1 MLKGK
6 KTNLGPKLS
15 YLGIFGLE
23 FEKNISISEISTLE
37 FIKNAF
43 LTNTVNFDTFSQ
55 DQGSIFS
62 EGLFGSRSTSQSMPS
77 LLCYCLISRAVLQ
90 DVKLG
95 ITYQFFNQFFW
106 SVRVFLRCFQSFHS
120 NDFYLLH
127 ILTENFDSVLFYVR
141 RFTLQM

>member
-62 EGLFGSRSTSQSMPS
+62 EGLSGSRSTSQSMPS

-95 ITYQFFNQFFW
+95 ITY
-106 SVRVFLRCFQSFHS
+106 
-120 NDFYLLH
+120 
-127 ILTENFDSVLFYVR
+127 
-141 RFTLQM
+141 